1 MRTVVCCGEGWATGW
16 LPFVVDGCEREGVER
31 PALVACAQETEHWQ
45 KMPRERRADKHVA
58 DFTAHASQGNFETW
72 GQPRFRMKLNL
83 DMARA
88 NERTLRLVTTFRS
101 SYFLF
106 ATPPWST
113 AFV

>member
-1 MRTVVCCGEGWATGW
+1 MRTVVCCGEGRATGW
-16 LPFVVDGCEREGVER
+16 AFFVVDGCEWEGVER

-45 KMPRERRADKHVA
+45 KMPREIRADKHVA
-58 DFTAHASQGNFETW
+58 DFTAYASQGNFATW
-72 GQPRFRMKLNL
+72 GQALFRMKLNL
-83 DMARA
+83 DMARLSD
-88 NERTLRLVTTFRS
+88 RTLRLVTTFRS